1 MIKTEFIQRYLYN
14 ETITKLPKIML
25 TLEDIDMKIIFNTNP
40 LEKIFSYPEYIVIL
54 DNCEE
59 DSISNIK
66 DIIKKDEKELQEAY
80 NRYYEIIEDILEDEN
95 REYDFETMIRE
106 LNKYSF
112 NYNKDYIIS
121 IQLKPK
127 LGIMKF
133 KETEDFKQVLKF
145 MQRYGDF
152 KEPSIIVDNI
162 LLRYDTLIEVK
173 YKDFSAVYNLFTS
186 KIEYKFAF
194 IDIKDYVL
202 IPKYNPSYLSEK
214 Y

>member
-1 MIKTEFIQRYLYN
+1 MIKTEIIQRYLYN

-25 TLEDIDMKIIFNTNP
+25 TLKDIDMNIIFNTNP

-80 NRYYEIIEDILEDEN
+80 NRYYEIIKNILEDEN
-95 REYDFETMIRE
+95 REYDFETMIKE

-145 MQRYGDF
+145 MQKYGDF
-152 KEPSIIVDNI
+152 KEPSIVVDNI
-162 LLRYDTLIEVK
+162 LLRYDALIEVR
-173 YKDFSAVYNLFTS
+173 YKDFSAIYNLFTS
-186 KIEYKFAF
+186 KIEYEFSF

-202 IPKYNPSYLSEK
+202 IPKCNPSYLSEK